1 MHVVGIQGLSGGSGA
16 TTVCAGLSVAMNNFG
31 TRSIALDLQIDNC
44 LVAHFGM
51 QLEATAGLLPH
62 AAEHA
67 AAQAGQ
73 QAAASATGKG
83 IEDCVFES
91 DQGYP
96 FIPFGRVPATQEERA
111 LNTLN
116 ENLHTMLA
124 PLLQLKDRILF
135 VDVPRTAG
143 PLRQWVYQHADVIIN
158 VLQPEPR
165 LASALLRF
173 SAHTLPQQSVYQA
186 HSKVLINQ
194 MAPNL
199 AIARDSSDY
208 LHGVLHSSMLLPVAV
223 HRDQHAVEAF
233 AALQPVHHYH
243 RSAQVSRDFDALAL
257 WLAGYLAD
265 LPARKANIAAS
276 AQAAENK
283 AGTQAKTSPAAE
295 SKATTPA
302 PAAPANKGA
311 NE

>member
-1 MHVVGIQGLSGGSGA
+1 MHVIGIQGLSGGSGA

-31 TRSIALDLQIDNC
+31 TRSIALDLQLDNC
-44 LVAHFGM
+44 LAAHFGM
-51 QLEATAGLLPH
+51 QLEVTDGLLPS
-62 AAEHA
+62 AA
-67 AAQAGQ
+67 
-73 QAAASATGKG
+73 ATGKS

-96 FIPFGRVPATQEERA
+96 FIPFGRVPATQEDSA

-116 ENLHTMLA
+116 EKLPGMLA
-124 PLLQLKDRILF
+124 PLLQLKERILF
-135 VDVPRTAG
+135 VDVPRAAG

-173 SAHTLPQQSVYQA
+173 STHTLPQQSVYQA

-199 AIARDSSDY
+199 TIARDSSDY

-257 WLAGYLAD
+257 WLAGYLAE
-265 LPARKANIAAS
+265 LPARKANITAS
-276 AQAAENK
+276 AQAAE
-283 AGTQAKTSPAAE
+283 
-295 SKATTPA
+295 SKA
-302 PAAPANKGA
+302 PAASKNKGA

>member
-31 TRSIALDLQIDNC
+31 TRSIALDLQLDNC
-44 LVAHFGM
+44 LAAHFGM
-51 QLEATAGLLPH
+51 QLEVTDGLLPS
-62 AAEHA
+62 AA
-67 AAQAGQ
+67 
-73 QAAASATGKG
+73 ATGKG

-111 LNTLN
+111 LNALN
-116 ENLHTMLA
+116 EKLHAMLA
-124 PLLQLKDRILF
+124 PLLKLKERILF

-143 PLRQWVYQHADVIIN
+143 PLQEWVYQHADVIIN

-173 SAHTLPQQSVYQA
+173 STHTLPQQSVHQA

-257 WLAGYLAD
+257 WLAGYLAE
-265 LPARKANIAAS
+265 LPARKASTTAS
-276 AQAAENK
+276 NK
-283 AGTQAKTSPAAE
+283 PATPASE
-295 SKATTPA
+295 SKPST
-302 PAAPANKGA
+302 NKGA

>member
-1 MHVVGIQGLSGGSGA
+1 MHLVGIHGLSGGSGA

-31 TRSIALDLQIDNC
+31 TRSIALDLQLDNC
-44 LVAHFGM
+44 LAAHFGM
-51 QLEATAGLLPH
+51 PLEVTEGLLPYAAAH
-62 AAEHA
+62 AAENAATHA
-67 AAQAGQ
+67 STHTTAQATTT
-73 QAAASATGKG
+73 SMG

-96 FIPFGRVPATQEERA
+96 FIPFGRVPATQEEQA

-116 ENLHTMLA
+116 EKLHAMLA
-124 PLLQLKDRILF
+124 PLLQLKERIVF
-135 VDVPRTAG
+135 VDVPRTPG
-143 PLRQWVYQHADVIIN
+143 PLQQWVYQHADVIIN

-173 SAHTLPQQSVYQA
+173 STHTLPQQSVHRAY
-186 HSKVLINQ
+186 SKVLINQ

-208 LHGVLHSSMLLPVAV
+208 LHGVLHSSMLLPIAV

-257 WLAGYLAD
+257 WLAGYLAE
-265 LPARKANIAAS
+265 LPAR
-276 AQAAENK
+276 
-283 AGTQAKTSPAAE
+283 TV
-295 SKATTPA
+295 
-302 PAAPANKGA
+302 NKGA

>member
-31 TRSIALDLQIDNC
+31 TRSIALDLQLDNC
-44 LVAHFGM
+44 LGAHFGM
-51 QLEATAGLLPH
+51 QLEVTDGLLP
-62 AAEHA
+62 
-67 AAQAGQ
+67 
-73 QAAASATGKG
+73 QAAAARATNHAATTGKG

-116 ENLHTMLA
+116 EKLPGMLA

-173 SAHTLPQQSVYQA
+173 STHTLPQQSEYQA

-265 LPARKANIAAS
+265 LPARKANIADS
-276 AQAAENK
+276 AQAATSK
-283 AGTQAKTSPAAE
+283 AATQA
-295 SKATTPA
+295 PA
-302 PAAPANKGA
+302 PTNKGA